1 MPLTNLP
8 AMLGR
13 PKAYRMFQLL
23 LVIIL
28 ATTIFRVSMRR
39 YDDWSVSGLCT
50 RYAKWECRWIHKDT
64 CPPVKVKLLPCIRN
78 GMLDCTEWK
87 LRSGLT
93 FCVCQCGGHRTA
105 KNKNRTHL

>member
-28 ATTIFRVSMRR
+28 ATTIF
-39 YDDWSVSGLCT
+39 
-50 RYAKWECRWIHKDT
+50 IHKDT